1 MSKLQRVLGAGI
13 ALALLNGPAAAAGE
27 AGTIKIIKGNVSI
40 DRAGKRAPVTVGDRV
55 MSADRVITGADSA
68 VGITLRDNTRL
79 TAGPNSV
86 VSLDKYSFDSTTHA
100 GELDASVKKGT
111 LSVVSGKL
119 AAAAPEKVSFR
130 TPTATLGVRG
140 TDFVIEVTDR
150 GTD

>member
-1 MSKLQRVLGAGI
+1 MSKLLRVLGAGI
-13 ALALLNGPAAAAGE
+13 ALALMNGPAAAAGE
-27 AGTIKIIKGNVSI
+27 AGTIKVIKGSVSI
-40 DRAGKRAPVTVGDRV
+40 DRAGKRTPVTVGDRV

-79 TAGPNSV
+79 TAGPDSV

-119 AAAAPEKVSFR
+119 AAAAPDKVSFR

-140 TDFVIEVTDR
+140 TDFVIEVAER
-150 GTD
+150 GAD